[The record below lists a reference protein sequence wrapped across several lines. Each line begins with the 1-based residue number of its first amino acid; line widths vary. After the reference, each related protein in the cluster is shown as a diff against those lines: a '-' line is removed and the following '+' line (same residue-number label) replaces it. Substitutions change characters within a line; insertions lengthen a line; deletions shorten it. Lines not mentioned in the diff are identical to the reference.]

1 VVGRTASPRFHTR
14 PLVSLGSSFSC
25 QSACFRI
32 HLVGRTVDQATEFRH
47 LFLLGL
53 LFLASLHAILIHL
66 GWQDRQ
72 LRLHAAWLAGPPAHA
87 FPLDLWVFLDLP
99 FLVRVH
105 ASEFIWLAGPSA
117 TFQLHL
123 GYISNHSCRLVFAYS
138 FQFSWPGQSHL
149 VRSLWINYGGC
160 CTGDRKRARVLAPSC
175 WPAATTPS
183 GTLQYW
189 ATLVSVRKR
198 PHVANTLFVADA
210 LQRNLLVAC
219 WEVAKDRFTAGA
231 RPTAEADSTEYDV
244 KSLKRAYVDVHVW
257 SWHVCLGSGE

>member
-1 VVGRTASPRFHTR
+1 VVGRTASPRFPTR

-47 LFLLGL
+47 LFLLDL
-53 LFLASLHAILIHL
+53 LFLARLHAIRIHL

-87 FPLDLWVFLDLP
+87 FPLDLWFLLDLP

-117 TFQLHL
+117 VFHHSSGIHLEPFVSLWYVAYPFQLSWSGQAHL
-123 GYISNHSCRLVFAYS
+123 M
-138 FQFSWPGQSHL
+138 
-149 VRSLWINYGGC
+149 RSLWIDYGGC
-160 CTGDRKRARVLAPSC
+160 CTGDRERALVLAPSC

-183 GTLQYW
+183 GALQYW
-189 ATLVSVRKR
+189 ATLVSVSKR
-198 PHVANTLFVADA
+198 PHVAN
-210 LQRNLLVAC
+210 
-219 WEVAKDRFTAGA
+219 
-231 RPTAEADSTEYDV
+231 
-244 KSLKRAYVDVHVW
+244 
-257 SWHVCLGSGE
+257 GSCKGQIHS